1 MYPSLASVHVREPV
15 DATELLDADL
25 LTHLFRIGVVSAR
38 GMQMINDTGA
48 IGLPV
53 VSSQCSWWH
62 GEGDVVAAGR
72 GECVLKSLAILGVN
86 QEKANRSGEEQVA
99 FIKET

>member
-1 MYPSLASVHVREPV
+1 MREPV

-25 LTHLFRIGVVSAR
+25 LTHLFRIGVASAR

-53 VSSQCSWWH
+53 VSVH
-62 GEGDVVAAGR
+62 DDMVR
-72 GECVLKSLAILGVN
+72 VL
-86 QEKANRSGEEQVA
+86 
-99 FIKET
+99 